1 MRSSSSQARY
11 FFLATL
17 RDFFGA
23 AFRKA
28 ALMETDGFDWL
39 GVLMILRT
47 AFTRSELSPRIS
59 PISSGVGTELPMM
72 WVITLRL

>member
-1 MRSSSSQARY
+1 
-11 FFLATL
+11 
-17 RDFFGA
+17 
-23 AFRKA
+23 
-28 ALMETDGFDWL
+28 METDGFDWL